1 MYITITK
8 QKMDGNFGQ
17 SVADFVAYLEKENE
31 QRSLEDHEHFFN
43 QFSTDVPTDEVVR
56 EIDGN
61 TAKLKRTEPKFYSIT
76 VNPSAYELKR
86 LQNPSE
92 DLKRYTIEVMK
103 DYAACFNREID
114 GRPVSLN
121 DIKFFAKI
129 EHQRTFKGTDWQV
142 RQNQPYATKILDLK
156 NRIGRIEQGKTQGNI
171 TKLRNRIARLEKEAP
186 HQQNGK
192 RIVQGMAKEGPQTHI
207 HIIVSRKDMSNKYS
221 LSPGS
226 KYRHSDTIFNG
237 KSVKRGFDRDS
248 FFSASEKTF
257 DKLFE
262 YKRNYAETYHARK
275 TFINDPKQ
283 YFTMISR
290 LPTHEKHIAFSI
302 MRKTGLDYSM
312 LNIPTNK
319 AQLALKTIQRLK
331 RGLDKAVQSA
341 SIGI

>member
-31 QRSLEDHEHFFN
+31 QRSIEDQVHFFN
-43 QFSTDVPTDEVVR
+43 QFDSVVANDEVVR

-61 TAKLKRTEPKFYSIT
+61 ASKLKRNEPKFYSIT

-86 LQNPSE
+86 LQNSSE
-92 DLKRYTIEVMK
+92 DLKRYTIELMK
-103 DYAACFNREID
+103 EYAACFNREIE
-114 GRPVSLN
+114 GRPVSLD

-142 RQNQPYATKILDLK
+142 RENQPYATKILELK
-156 NRIGRIEQGKTQGNI
+156 NQIGRIEQGKAQGNI
-171 TKLRNRIARLEKEAP
+171 RNLNKQISRLEREAP

-192 RIVQGMAKEGPQTHI
+192 RIVQGMSKEGPQTHV

-226 KYRHSDTIFNG
+226 KYKNSETVFNG
-237 KSVKRGFDRDS
+237 KSIKRGFDRDR
-248 FFSASEKTF
+248 FYTVSEKTF
-257 DKLFE
+257 DRLFG
-262 YKRNYAETYHARK
+262 YHRNYAETYQARK
-275 TFINDPKQ
+275 TFINNPKL
-283 YFTMISR
+283 YFSTLSG
-290 LPTHEKHIAFSI
+290 LPTNEKSIAFNI
-302 MRKTGLDYSM
+302 LRKAGVDHSM

-319 AQLALKTIQRLK
+319 VQLALKTIQRLK
-331 RGLDKAVQSA
+331 RGLDKAIQSGT
-341 SIGI
+341 IGI

>member
-31 QRSLEDHEHFFN
+31 QRSIEDQEHFFN
-43 QFSTDVPTDEVVR
+43 QFDSVVPTDEVVR

-61 TAKLKRTEPKFYSIT
+61 TAKLKRNEPKFYSIT

-86 LQNPSE
+86 LQNSSE
-92 DLKRYTIEVMK
+92 DLKRFTVELMK
-103 DYAACFNREID
+103 EYAACFNREID
-114 GRPVSLN
+114 GRAVSLD

-142 RQNQPYATKILDLK
+142 RENQPYATKILELK
-156 NRIGRIEQGKTQGNI
+156 NQIGRIEQGKAQGNI
-171 TKLRNRIARLEKEAP
+171 RNLNKQISRLEREAP

-192 RIVQGMAKEGPQTHI
+192 RIVQGMSKEGPQTHV

-226 KYRHSDTIFNG
+226 KYKNSETVFNG
-237 KSVKRGFDRDS
+237 KSIKRGFDRDR
-248 FFSASEKTF
+248 FYTVSEKTF
-257 DKLFE
+257 DRLFG
-262 YKRNYAETYHARK
+262 YHRNYAETYQARK
-275 TFINDPKQ
+275 TFINNPKL
-283 YFTMISR
+283 YFSTLSG
-290 LPTHEKHIAFSI
+290 LPTNEKSIAFNI
-302 MRKTGLDYSM
+302 LRKAGVDYSM

-319 AQLALKTIQRLK
+319 VQLALKTIQRLK
-331 RGLDKAVQSA
+331 RGLVKAVQSGT
-341 SIGI
+341 IGI

>member
-31 QRSLEDHEHFFN
+31 QRSMDDQEHFFN
-43 QFSTDVPTDEVVR
+43 QFDSVVATDEVVQ

-61 TAKLKRTEPKFYSIT
+61 TAKLKKNEPKFYSIT

-86 LQNPSE
+86 LQNSSE
-92 DLKRYTIEVMK
+92 DLKRFTVELMK
-103 DYAACFNREID
+103 EYAACFNREIN
-114 GRPVSLN
+114 GRAVSLD

-142 RQNQPYATKILDLK
+142 RENQPYATKILELK
-156 NRIGRIEQGKTQGNI
+156 NQIGRIDQGKAQGNI
-171 TKLRNRIARLEKEAP
+171 RNLNKQISRLEREAP

-192 RIVQGMAKEGPQTHI
+192 RIVQGMSKEGPQTHV

-226 KYRHSDTIFNG
+226 KYKNSETVFNG
-237 KSVKRGFDRDS
+237 KSVKRGFDRDR
-248 FFSASEKTF
+248 FYTVSEKTF
-257 DKLFE
+257 DRLFG
-262 YKRNYAETYHARK
+262 YHRNYAETYQARK
-275 TFINDPKQ
+275 TFINNPKL
-283 YFTMISR
+283 YFSTLSG
-290 LPTHEKHIAFSI
+290 LPTNEKSIAFNI
-302 MRKTGLDYSM
+302 LRKAGVDYSM

-319 AQLALKTIQRLK
+319 VQLALKTIQRLK
-331 RGLDKAVQSA
+331 RGLDKAVQSGT
-341 SIGI
+341 IGI

>member
-31 QRSLEDHEHFFN
+31 QKSMDDQEHFFN
-43 QFSTDVPTDEVVR
+43 QFDSQVPTQEVVQ

-61 TAKLKRTEPKFYSIT
+61 TAKLKKYEPKFYSIT

-86 LQNPSE
+86 LQNRSE
-92 DLKRYTIEVMK
+92 DLKRFTIELMK
-103 DYAACFNREID
+103 EYATCFNREID
-114 GRPVSLN
+114 GRPVTPD

-129 EHQRTFKGTDWQV
+129 EHKRTFKGTDWQV

-156 NRIGRIEQGKTQGNI
+156 NLIGRIEQGKTQGNI

-192 RIVQGMAKEGPQTHI
+192 RIVQGMAKEGPQTHV

-226 KYRHSDTIFNG
+226 KYRMSETVFNG
-237 KSVKRGFDRDS
+237 KSIKRGFDRDRFYS
-248 FFSASEKTF
+248 VSEKTF
-257 DKLFE
+257 DKLFG
-262 YKRNYAETYHARK
+262 YHRNYAETYQARK
-275 TFINDPKQ
+275 TFINNPKL
-283 YFTMISR
+283 YFSILSG
-290 LPTHEKHIAFSI
+290 LPTNERSIALDVL
-302 MRKTGLDYSM
+302 RKAGVDYSM

-319 AQLALKTIQRLK
+319 VQLALKTIKRLK
-331 RGLDKAVQSA
+331 RGLDKAIQSGT
-341 SIGI
+341 IGI

>member
-31 QRSLEDHEHFFN
+31 QRSMEDQEHFFN
-43 QFSTDVPTDEVVR
+43 QFDSVVPTDEVVR

-61 TAKLKRTEPKFYSIT
+61 TAKLKKNEPKFYSIT

-86 LQNPSE
+86 LQNSSE
-92 DLKRYTIEVMK
+92 DLKRYTIELMK
-103 DYAACFNREID
+103 EYAACFNREIE
-114 GRPVSLN
+114 GRPVSLD

-142 RQNQPYATKILDLK
+142 RENQPYATKILELK
-156 NRIGRIEQGKTQGNI
+156 NQIGRIEKGKAQGNI
-171 TKLRNRIARLEKEAP
+171 RNLNKQISRLEREAP

-192 RIVQGMAKEGPQTHI
+192 RIVQGMSKEGPQTHV

-226 KYRHSDTIFNG
+226 KYKNSETVFNG
-237 KSVKRGFDRDS
+237 KSIKRGFDRDR
-248 FFSASEKTF
+248 FYTVSEKTF
-257 DKLFE
+257 DKLFG
-262 YKRNYAETYHARK
+262 YHRNYAETYQARK
-275 TFINDPKQ
+275 TFINNPKL
-283 YFTMISR
+283 YFSTLSG
-290 LPTHEKHIAFSI
+290 LPTNEKSIAFNI
-302 MRKTGLDYSM
+302 LRKAGVDYSM

-319 AQLALKTIQRLK
+319 VQLALKTIQRLK
-331 RGLDKAVQSA
+331 RGLDKAVQSGT
-341 SIGI
+341 IGI